1 MLAPNSIVFISDIHL
16 QDHRPALTELFL
28 QFLQG
33 PGLAAKQL
41 YILGDLFDVW
51 VGKDIHTGLNTLVQH
66 ALKTLALQGVELFF
80 LSGNRDFLIQ
90 ADSLREA
97 GCKPLADPS
106 LIDLHGVP
114 TLLTHGD
121 LLCTQDVTYQRF
133 RKVVRNPLVRALFV
147 RLPKKVRQNSALKLR
162 SKSKAYQE
170 RVSMSILDVPSE
182 SATAFLAFHGVKQM
196 IHGHVHRPKIHDHLL
211 PDGHK
216 AKRVVLGDWS
226 DNQASLIIS
235 TPAKMELATFSPE
248 QGIVVQEAYEPSSLG

>member
-1 MLAPNSIVFISDIHL
+1 MLAPNAVVFISDIHL
-16 QDHRPALTELFL
+16 QAHRPALTELFL

-51 VGKDIHTGLNTLVQH
+51 VGKDIHTELNSLVQQ
-66 ALKTLALQGVELFF
+66 ALKALTHQGVELFF

-90 ADSLREA
+90 ADTLREA
-97 GCKPLADPS
+97 GCQPLSDPS
-106 LIDLHGVP
+106 IINLHGIP

-121 LLCTQDVTYQRF
+121 LLCTQDVAYQRF

-147 RLPKKVRQNSALKLR
+147 RLPKRVRQSSAAKLR
-162 SKSKAYQE
+162 AKSQAYQG
-170 RVSMSILDVPSE
+170 RVSMSILDVPPE
-182 SATAFLAFHGVKQM
+182 SATQFLDFHGVTQL

-211 PDGHK
+211 ADGRT

-226 DNQASLIIS
+226 DKQASLIIS
-235 TPAKMELATFSPE
+235 TPTKMELATFSPE
-248 QGIVVQEAYEPSSLG
+248 EGLIIQDVYEPRINA